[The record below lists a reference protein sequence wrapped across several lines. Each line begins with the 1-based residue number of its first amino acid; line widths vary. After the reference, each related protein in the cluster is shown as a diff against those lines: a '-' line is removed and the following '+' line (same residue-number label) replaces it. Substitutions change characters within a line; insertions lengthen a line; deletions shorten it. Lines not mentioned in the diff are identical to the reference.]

1 MCLLQVSWIFKLIV
15 ECLIFIILTYPDL
28 PAGAIRQQGAIIFM
42 QESISSTQAI
52 LSPIQSLSA
61 THGPNNVAHGP
72 FGQAPISHF
81 PIPTSIWG
89 KPINF
94 TWNKTVMEFFGLGD
108 ILEIDKYMLIRKIL
122 SPTWNLSMVAYQT
135 DEGCN

>member
-1 MCLLQVSWIFKLIV
+1 MIV
-15 ECLIFIILTYPDL
+15 TYPDL

-72 FGQAPISHF
+72 FGQA
-81 PIPTSIWG
+81 SIWG

-94 TWNKTVMEFFGLGD
+94 TWNKTVMELFGLGD
-108 ILEIDKYMLIRKIL
+108 KIDKYMLIRKIL

>member
-1 MCLLQVSWIFKLIV
+1 MKINHHVYVFVTSFMKGIFKLIV

-72 FGQAPISHF
+72 FGQA
-81 PIPTSIWG
+81 SI
-89 KPINF
+89 
-94 TWNKTVMEFFGLGD
+94 
-108 ILEIDKYMLIRKIL
+108 
-122 SPTWNLSMVAYQT
+122 
-135 DEGCN
+135 